1 MLFRSN
7 DTATTEIYT
16 PVNTLSLH
24 DALPISGWECSIDW
38 SLVVSQSHIERDEG
52 LDVSMGSDAGP
63 THSSERGFVDEWETT
78 VGGAELTF
86 TVGAMT
92 ATATDATRMPTPS
105 TAIGVYATM
114 HKSVGGQT
122 VVYAQFADLQASNI
136 DLVLDGIYKKYSGQ
150 EYYLI
155 GRGSGIDVETRDY
168 HGVGTFV
175 LSGSFSPPHICDWT
189 KMGIGIW
196 GGYAP

>member
-1 MLFRSN
+1 V
-7 DTATTEIYT
+7 
-16 PVNTLSLH
+16 PVT
-24 DALPISGWECSIDW
+24 I
-38 SLVVSQSHIERDEG
+38 
-52 LDVSMGSDAGP
+52 
-63 THSSERGFVDEWETT
+63 T
-78 VGGAELTF
+78 
-86 TVGAMT
+86 
-92 ATATDATRMPTPS
+92 
-105 TAIGVYATM
+105 ATM

-168 HGVGTFV
+168 HGIGTFV
-175 LSGSFSPPHICDWT
+175 LSGALNPPHICDWS